1 MYRAAVALI
10 TALALFPG
18 TAAASRVVVT
28 ASEPVQWAIDGVV
41 LPACVG
47 TTRCAIPHVQAGI
60 RVLTVQDLSGRP
72 LHSERLV
79 VADGSDVRVQW
90 SRGEPFV
97 LLGARTDK
105 AAVPEAVVS
114 ETRPAPNASNG
125 ATASHSMESR
135 GVRGLR
141 DAAGRPPSVGQV
153 ASAVTGAGVAGV
165 AAGAASSGIRSLTHG
180 AKAGTSFG
188 TAPAPPQRV
197 VRPNIVVG
205 AVTFIKPSGD
215 AVVIYEDGMI
225 VAQLGA
231 GAAEQT
237 VRLEV
242 GRRAI
247 EVRSGTDH
255 RLLFSGD
262 LTVRQEAGV
271 RLEVSE
277 SSPPVALDQGWLFKP
292 L

>member
-1 MYRAAVALI
+1 MAIAVVAG
-10 TALALFPG
+10 LALLPG
-18 TAAASRVVVT
+18 SAAASRLVVA

-41 LPACVG
+41 IPASVG

-72 LHSERLV
+72 LHSERLLV
-79 VADGSDVRVQW
+79 SDGSDVRVQW
-90 SRGEPFV
+90 ARGKPFA
-97 LLGARTDK
+97 LSGARVEDA
-105 AAVPEAVVS
+105 AAVKDGVPDPVPTAHLS
-114 ETRPAPNASNG
+114 GGSS
-125 ATASHSMESR
+125 ASHSEGSR

-141 DAAGRPPSVGQV
+141 DAAGSPPSVGQV
-153 ASAVTGAGVAGV
+153 ASAVTGGGIVGV
-165 AAGAASSGIRSLTHG
+165 AASSGVRSLTRG
-180 AKAGTSFG
+180 AKAGTAFG
-188 TAPAPPQRV
+188 EPSAGPQRI

-215 AVVIYEDGMI
+215 AIVIYEDGMVI
-225 VAQLGA
+225 AQLGP
-231 GAAEQT
+231 GKAEKT
-237 VRLEV
+237 VSLEV

-262 LTVRQEAGV
+262 LTVRREAGV

-277 SSPPVALDQGWLFKP
+277 ADPPVALGQRWLFKP

>member
-1 MYRAAVALI
+1 MV
-10 TALALFPG
+10 PHS
-18 TAAASRVVVT
+18 AAASRMVVT
-28 ASEPVQWAIDGVV
+28 ASEPVQWAVDGVV
-41 LPACVG
+41 IPASVG
-47 TTRCAIPHVQAGI
+47 TTRCAIPHVQAGV
-60 RVLTVQDLSGRP
+60 RELTVQDLSGRP

-79 VADGSDVRVQW
+79 VSDGSDVRVRW

-97 LLGARTDK
+97 LTGARMDGSTT
-105 AAVPEAVVS
+105 AAGVVS
-114 ETRPAPNASNG
+114 ESSAVPHASG
-125 ATASHSMESR
+125 GSTASHSSEAR
-135 GVRGLR
+135 GARGLR

-153 ASAVTGAGVAGV
+153 ASAVTGSGIAGV
-165 AAGAASSGIRSLTHG
+165 AAGAATSGIRSLTHG
-180 AKAGTSFG
+180 AKAGTTFG
-188 TAPAPPQRV
+188 SAPATPQRI

-205 AVTFIKPSGD
+205 SVTFIKPSGD
-215 AVVIYEDGMI
+215 AIVIYEDGMV

-231 GAAEQT
+231 GTTEQT

-247 EVRSGTDH
+247 EIRSGSDH

-262 LTVRQEAGV
+262 LTVRKEAGV

-277 SSPPVALDQGWLFKP
+277 SRPPVALDQQWLFKP

>member
-1 MYRAAVALI
+1 MAIAVVA
-10 TALALFPG
+10 ALALLPSS
-18 TAAASRVVVT
+18 AAASRLVVT

-41 LPACVG
+41 IPASVG
-47 TTRCAIPHVQAGI
+47 TTRCAIPHVQAGV

-79 VADGSDVRVQW
+79 VSDGSDVRVQW
-90 SRGEPFV
+90 ARGKPFS
-97 LLGARTDK
+97 LSGARVED
-105 AAVPEAVVS
+105 AAAAMDGVADPGPTPHVS
-114 ETRPAPNASNG
+114 GGSS
-125 ATASHSMESR
+125 ASHTVESH

-153 ASAVTGAGVAGV
+153 ASAVTGSGIAGV
-165 AAGAASSGIRSLTHG
+165 AAGAASSGVRSLTRG
-180 AKAGTSFG
+180 AKAGTAFG
-188 TAPAPPQRV
+188 EPSAGPQRI

-215 AVVIYEDGMI
+215 AIVIYEDGMV
-225 VAQLGA
+225 VAQLGP
-231 GAAEQT
+231 GKAEQT
-237 VRLEV
+237 IRLEV

-247 EVRSGTDH
+247 EIRSGADH

-262 LTVRQEAGV
+262 LTVRREAGV

-277 SSPPVALDQGWLFKP
+277 SHPPVALDQRWLFKP